1 MTKYKY
7 LITIFTKYLQTQF
20 ELESDIEIN
29 TIDELHK
36 PIIDFLGKSDIK
48 WEQNDLQYTS
58 TGNDFYITYERLIMA
73 QDNMVLFAKKLKL
86 ESRWNEL
93 FLENRGQIT
102 AEMSVL
108 GDEIKQTIRS
118 ILRAQEAEV
127 HTNPLDGEVHLYA
140 G

>member
-7 LITIFTKYLQTQF
+7 LIKIFTKYLQTQF

-58 TGNDFYITYERLIMA
+58 TGNDFYITYEEV
-73 QDNMVLFAKKLKL
+73 NNG
-86 ESRWNEL
+86 S
-93 FLENRGQIT
+93 GQHGIVREET
-102 AEMSVL
+102 
-108 GDEIKQTIRS
+108 
-118 ILRAQEAEV
+118 EARI
-127 HTNPLDGEVHLYA
+127 
-140 G
+140 